1 MLSHSPLC
9 LFVNCF
15 CACMC
20 DFVCL
25 GTGLQAK
32 LAVMAAQSSRELW
45 EAAALL
51 GSVSCSAGGWTA
63 VRRAV
68 GIDGREGG
76 CRLERREGG
85 IDKISVCVPGWLA
98 AGGTSAGPVP
108 QTPTP
113 LPHFTIPASLRNQW
127 WTDGL
132 EKEAEHSQFRPT
144 AACFIGPSL
153 GIIVIELWKLSLQTD
168 IWQEVG
174 TAGLHTTTDVWP
186 SFPPSSPT
194 TPFL

>member
-1 MLSHSPLC
+1 
-9 LFVNCF
+9 
-15 CACMC
+15 MC

-76 CRLERREGG
+76 YRLERREGG

-98 AGGTSAGPVP
+98 GCRRHVSWACSPD
-108 QTPTP
+108 
-113 LPHFTIPASLRNQW
+113 PH
-127 WTDGL
+127 
-132 EKEAEHSQFRPT
+132 
-144 AACFIGPSL
+144 
-153 GIIVIELWKLSLQTD
+153 
-168 IWQEVG
+168 
-174 TAGLHTTTDVWP
+174 
-186 SFPPSSPT
+186 PT
-194 TPFL
+194 TPFHHPSFSPQSVMDGWFGEGGGAQSVPPHSSLLYWAFIGDYCY